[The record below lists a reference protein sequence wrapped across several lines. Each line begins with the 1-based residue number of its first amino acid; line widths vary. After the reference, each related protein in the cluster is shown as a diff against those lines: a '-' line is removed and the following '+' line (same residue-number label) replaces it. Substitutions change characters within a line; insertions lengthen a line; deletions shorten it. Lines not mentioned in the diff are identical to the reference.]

1 MDSQFNTL
9 TRSYH
14 DNFLQYKLT
23 GNQKYKVAYEAAQS
37 GLDAIVVAKNQAN
50 ETDSQNIKNT
60 LGSDAENKMKD
71 AKSQAVH
78 LGQGLVDEQDEE
90 VAAEM
95 RKQSMVSEPTAV
107 SPIFQYVAIGVMLAT
122 IVGLT
127 LV

>member
-14 DNFLQYKLT
+14 DNFIQYKLT

-78 LGQGLVDEQDEE
+78 LGQGLVDQHDEE

>member
-78 LGQGLVDEQDEE
+78 LGQGLVDEHDEE

-95 RKQSMVSEPTAV
+95 RNSVISAPTTV
-107 SPIFQYVAIGVMLAT
+107 NPIFQYVAIGIMLAT

>member
-14 DNFLQYKLT
+14 DNYVQYKLT

-37 GLDAIVVAKNQAN
+37 GLDAIIVAKNHAN

-71 AKSQAVH
+71 VKSQAVH
-78 LGQGLVDEQDEE
+78 LGQGLVDEHDAE

-95 RKQSMVSEPTAV
+95 RNTAV
-107 SPIFQYVAIGVMLAT
+107 SAPVVSPVFQYVAIGIMVAT
-122 IVGLT
+122 IVGLS